1 MRDVTTAG
9 ETLSTLA
16 ARAACP
22 ACGTSPLL
30 ADAGVLRCGSCGA
43 TWPVE
48 SQAPLIVRLDREGTG
63 VGVPFVAAPAS
74 RSRLRR
80 HVHGLLSRY
89 DARFAP
95 AVPVVADARLD
106 AIVEACRKSG
116 AAPNVLDV
124 GGGKG
129 RWRQAVPT
137 GAKYVVLDVV
147 EPSDLALPESVTY
160 VVASAERLPFAS
172 ESFDVV
178 LMFEVL
184 EHLREPAVALRE
196 AARVLRPEGVLV
208 LSTRQA
214 WTTHAAPHDFFRYT
228 RYGLEHL
235 VSQAGLDRIELQPL
249 GGPASIVAVT
259 LENGVALLRKP
270 IVRQL
275 VTHQLWRLASLL
287 DRRVFA
293 AGLEG
298 PSPDVSGWLVF
309 ARRP

>member
-1 MRDVTTAG
+1 MTRASVTV
-9 ETLSTLA
+9 STLA
-16 ARAACP
+16 ARAVCP
-22 ACGTSPLL
+22 ACDSSPLL
-30 ADAGVLRCGSCGA
+30 PESDVLRCGSCGA

-48 SQAPLIVRLDREGTG
+48 SQAPLIVRLDRAGTG
-63 VGVPFVAAPAS
+63 VGVPFVAAPTSPS
-74 RSRLRR
+74 RWRRL
-80 HVHGLLSRY
+80 VHRLLSRY

-95 AVPVVADARLD
+95 EVPVIADARLD
-106 AIVEACRKSG
+106 MIVAACHRAG
-116 AAPNVLDV
+116 EQPDVLDV

-129 RWRQAVPT
+129 RWRQAVP
-137 GAKYVVLDVV
+137 ADARYVVLDVV
-147 EPSDLALPESVTY
+147 EPADLALPPSVAY
-160 VVASAERLPFAS
+160 VVASAERLPFAP
-172 ESFDVV
+172 ESFDIV

-184 EHLREPAVALRE
+184 EHLREPAVALQE
-196 AARVLRPEGVLV
+196 AARVLRPNGVLV

-235 VSQAGLDRIELQPL
+235 VTQAGLGELELQPL

-259 LENGVALLRKP
+259 LENGIGLLRKP

-287 DRRVFA
+287 DRRVFS
-293 AGLEG
+293 AGLDG

-309 ARRP
+309 ARKPRP